1 MKTKS
6 RLYQEDHINRIIES
20 VTRLR
25 KIVGQMPTGGGKTVE
40 FSLIA
45 QRYSRVTDKA
55 VLICVHREE
64 LMKQAAK
71 TIESITGVRP
81 ALITS
86 ETNRY
91 KHSSVYIAMVE
102 SLKSRLNLF
111 DNVGLVI
118 IDECHIANFNKLH
131 EMFPTELIIGFS
143 ATPIS
148 SSKKIPL
155 KKYYHDIVVGQQIRE
170 LIEMGFLSQNVTRAP
185 VGGVDSSKFSVKS
198 LTGDFD
204 EKQMDSE
211 FRNTKFITNVVQ
223 QYFKYC
229 NGEKT
234 VVFNVSIEHSK
245 EVAKCFQIAGFNARH
260 LDANSSNIP
269 SSDPRFRNE
278 REEILHWFKVTKDA
292 ILCNVMIATVGWD
305 EPTLI
310 NVILNFS
317 TMSLT
322 KFIQC
327 CGRGGRVIDEA
338 FIDRFHNDY
347 PYELSLKS
355 HFNIIDLG
363 GNYQRFGDW
372 SDDRDWKSIF
382 FNPERSGDGI
392 APVKTC
398 PSCEGLLHAAKRVCD
413 LRLPD
418 GNICLHEFDKSISTN
433 EIEILEMNIV
443 TKGVD
448 ILKMKEKNKNKYEYY
463 TFLDMA
469 VPVIKSMYN
478 SYKLSDI
485 NEKLKMRYFDIYY
498 SLCINWWKIDMAEK
512 YPDTP
517 DITRSAY
524 HIRRAKNNFEQLLIK
539 LMPKDIVAKSFDK
552 QLNF

>member
-20 VTRLR
+20 VTKLR

-40 FSLIA
+40 FSMIA
-45 QRYSRVTDKA
+45 QRYIRATDKA
-55 VLICVHREE
+55 VIICVHREE
-64 LMKQAAK
+64 LLKQASN
-71 TIESITGVRP
+71 TIERITSIKP

-86 ETNRY
+86 DTKKYR
-91 KHSSVYIAMVE
+91 HSSIYIAMVE

-118 IDECHIANFNKLH
+118 IDECHIANFNKIH
-131 EMFPTELIIGFS
+131 ELFPSELIIGFS

-148 SSKKIPL
+148 SSKKTPL
-155 KKYYHDIVVGQQIRE
+155 NKFYYDIVEGQQIKE
-170 LIEMGFLSQNVTRAP
+170 LIDMGFLSQNITRAP
-185 VGGVDSSKFSVKS
+185 SGGVDSSKFAIKS

-204 EKQMDSE
+204 ERQMDSE
-211 FRNTKFITNVVQ
+211 FRNTKFVTNVVQ

-229 NGEKT
+229 YGEKT
-234 VVFNVSIEHSK
+234 VIFNVSIEHSK
-245 EVAKCFQIAGFNARH
+245 EVTKCFQVAGFNARH
-260 LDANSSNIP
+260 LDAESSNRP
-269 SSDPRFRNE
+269 SSVPGFKSE

-292 ILCNVMIATVGWD
+292 ILNNVMIATVGWD

-317 TMSLT
+317 TLSLT

-327 CGRGGRVIDEA
+327 CGRGGRVIDED
-338 FIDRFHNDY
+338 FIERFHSDY
-347 PYELSLKS
+347 PYELSLKN

-363 GNYQRFGDW
+363 GNYERFGDW
-372 SDDRDWKSIF
+372 SDDRNWKSIF
-382 FNPERSGDGI
+382 YNPERAGDGI

-398 PSCEGLLHAAKRVCD
+398 PSCEGLLHAAKKVCD
-413 LRLPD
+413 LKLPD
-418 GNICLHEFDKSISTN
+418 GNICLYEFEKKLN
-433 EIEILEMNIV
+433 NEEIELIEMNIV

-448 ILKMKEKNKNKYEYY
+448 ILKVIEKNKNKYEYY

-478 SYKLSDI
+478 SYRIQDI

-498 SLCINWWKIDMAEK
+498 SLCVNWWKIDMAEK
-512 YPDTP
+512 YHDTP

-524 HIRRAKNNFEQLLIK
+524 HIRRARNNFEQLLIK
-539 LMPKDIVAKSFDK
+539 LRPEAIVAKTFETS
-552 QLNF
+552 LNF